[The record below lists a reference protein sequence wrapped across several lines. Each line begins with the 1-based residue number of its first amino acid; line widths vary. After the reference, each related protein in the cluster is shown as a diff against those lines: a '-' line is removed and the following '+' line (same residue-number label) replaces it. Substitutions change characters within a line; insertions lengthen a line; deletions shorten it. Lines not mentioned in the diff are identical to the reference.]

1 MRPYILCFALA
12 LAACTQWSK
21 PGATDQ
27 DRQAD
32 DAACQNEATA
42 KAPPQ
47 LGPSPTPDTA
57 QIAPAYSCV
66 AGRSCVPTGMSTAPT
81 APDVIDVNADARARL
96 FDQCM
101 RNRGWT
107 K

>member
-12 LAACTQWSK
+12 LAACAQWSK

-32 DAACQNEATA
+32 EAACQNEATA

-47 LGPSPTPDTA
+47 LGPSATPNMTP
-57 QIAPAYSCV
+57 IAPAYSC
-66 AGRSCVPTGMSTAPT
+66 AQGRGCVPTGMSTAPT
-81 APDVIDVNADARARL
+81 APDVVDVNAGARAHL
-96 FDQCM
+96 YDQCM
-101 RNRGWT
+101 MNRGWHE
-107 K
+107 